1 MPEPEDDPT
10 KNLPDEDAP
19 TAEPIGILPHNTD
32 TRPMLDRILE
42 ETIKT
47 RDLLMAEITTVK
59 TELKAE
65 VQKLSYKMD
74 GFNKRLT
81 NVETDLAAINERI
94 ENLEGQRP

>member
-1 MPEPEDDPT
+1 MPEDDPT

-19 TAEPIGILPHNTD
+19 TAEPVGILPHGTD

-47 RDLLMAEITTVK
+47 RDLLMAEITAVRV
-59 TELKAE
+59 ELKAE
-65 VQKLSYKMD
+65 VQKLGHKMD

-81 NVETDLAAINERI
+81 NVETDLAAMNERI
-94 ENLEGQRP
+94 ETLEENRP